1 MLPGLGQILT
11 CPHCGAHKEVLSLLS
26 GNTFGQ
32 EVWSDN
38 KTIAPMLP
46 RVSFVQKCPS
56 CGGYFLMS
64 RQKPKDGKESS
75 FDKGDL
81 SYHELKEAWRSL
93 NDASCRPELYGWS
106 KLKKACGLSSS
117 KNTHPLT
124 DDEKLTLL
132 IMQVWAY
139 NDEYTRETVKQIP
152 PEEQQYICT
161 IIEMLL
167 NLDSVD
173 NLLKAEF
180 MREIGRFEESMSLLN
195 KYSTDDQFLQKLI
208 KRLKEENLA
217 SNTRPFLISGPMAY
231 SETIV

>member
-1 MLPGLGQILT
+1 MLPGPGQILT

-32 EVWSDN
+32 ELWSDN

-81 SYHELKEAWRSL
+81 SYPELKEAWRSL

-106 KLKKACGLSSS
+106 KFKKACGLSSS

-124 DDEKLTLL
+124 NDEKLSVL
-132 IMQVWAY
+132 IMLIWAY
-139 NDEYTRETVKQIP
+139 NDEYTRTEVKP
-152 PEEQQYICT
+152 APLEEQKYIRC
-161 IIEMLL
+161 IIDQLL
-167 NLDSVD
+167 ELDQVD
-173 NLLKAEF
+173 DLLKAEF
-180 MREIGRFEESMSLLN
+180 LRESGRFQESMSLLN
-195 KYSTDDQFLQKLI
+195 NYPTEEPFHMRLI
-208 KRLKEENLA
+208 NELNRRNQE
-217 SNTRPFLISGPMAY
+217 SNSQPFLISDLF
-231 SETIV
+231 

>member
-1 MLPGLGQILT
+1 MLPGPGQILT

-64 RQKPKDGKESS
+64 RQYPKNGNDSS
-75 FDKGDL
+75 FDTGDL
-81 SYHELKEAWRSL
+81 SYLELKEAWHSL
-93 NDASCRPELYGWS
+93 NDASCHPELYGWS
-106 KLKKACGLSSS
+106 KIKKACGLSSS

-124 DDEKLTLL
+124 NDEKLSVL
-132 IMQVWAY
+132 IMLVWAF
-139 NDEYTRETVKQIP
+139 NDEYTRTEVKP
-152 PEEQQYICT
+152 APFEEQEYICS
-161 IIEMLL
+161 IIDQLL
-167 NLDSVD
+167 ELDQVD
-173 NLLKAEF
+173 DLLKAEF
-180 MREIGRFEESMSLLN
+180 LRESGRFQESMSLLN
-195 KYSTDDQFLQKLI
+195 KYSTEDQFLQKLI

-217 SNTRPFLISGPMAY
+217 SNTRPFLISGSMAY
-231 SETIV
+231 SEIV